1 MTAMAS
7 TIHLCFAYVWQSQP
21 EWEKERKRRGKERE
35 EGREHVVR
43 AALQSE
49 SESEQRNLLHCL
61 GSIATPLPLR
71 SVCLSNNL
79 AAVWGRHR
87 ARGRGRCSAGGG
99 GVAAVA
105 SQMLILIKINALG
118 HVEVEKLARL
128 TFFVAFSIC
137 LAFAWPLSGSPSPS
151 PPSTLHPC

>member
-1 MTAMAS
+1 M
-7 TIHLCFAYVWQSQP
+7 
-21 EWEKERKRRGKERE
+21 RRGRE

-61 GSIATPLPLR
+61 GSIATLPLR
-71 SVCLSNNL
+71 FVCLSNNL
-79 AAVWGRHR
+79 AAVWDRHR
-87 ARGRGRCSAGGG
+87 ARGRGRCRAGG

-137 LAFAWPLSGSPSPS
+137 LAFAWPLSAASSSVPLPLSPL
-151 PPSTLHPC
+151 LHPC